1 MAPGSLVQLAPR
13 SLALVLRRLKQRP
26 HGGDREDGEDEAGAA
41 VFAAFVR
48 ANGACYWDAA
58 VSRAV
63 GRVRLQGWLR
73 GGVLLL
79 QGPAGPL
86 HRLRQAWLRR
96 ALRPPEGFLIRAVG
110 DVSPVHM
117 NPISQSQFVPLE
129 EVLCCAISDMNAAH
143 ITVTQDT
150 LLDQLGKHYP
160 GIAAPTHDILYS
172 TLGML
177 IKERKVYH
185 TGEGYFIV
193 TPNTYFT
200 SHNSMKGN
208 KKALL
213 EDSCPPEP
221 SVTYLVSMEAQ
232 ETEQHNLPVASH
244 CRSCHC
250 FPEHTARG
258 ELRPQQLMSQEI
270 KKGSGE
276 SRFTVQNSASD
287 TPGGNHSCTAAHS
300 VHSVKEK
307 EKVKKFSLS
316 LFWRSHSKKEKSKK
330 THSSFSAQF
339 PPEEWPVR
347 DEDDL
352 DNIPRDVE
360 HEIIKR
366 INPVLTVNNL
376 TKHTVLMQKIEEQK
390 KYVSKGTST
399 EMLTMKHKHLSRR
412 GSRKKQSKAAKHH
425 RKNQSNKEKQ
435 NGMTQRDFKNEEV
448 TTAKGQADNT
458 VELPLSCI
466 TMGNAT
472 EINPHSIY
480 KKEIDNPFQNIPYRR
495 SKSTKEHKKQKYGS
509 IKPRTSRSESF
520 QRNVNSSRVGDSKA
534 RQSFT
539 VKYDFDDEKKKK
551 LHYSQYQGSERD
563 GKYRYLRE
571 NAPCEH
577 GGVNPKH
584 VAPIQ
589 VAPHTY
595 TAPMGEGAEKTCSRN
610 SSQAHLCDQSG
621 TYGLLDPHFD
631 HLQNVCFPSDTDVV
645 HPFEQSEDIVSHR
658 EGKDLKNELK
668 SDDTSKWLESINQ
681 QYKGLTYDVET
692 ACQKVDTGDVGCS
705 SSYHSGEQEQHM
717 ELSKLQSSQ
726 LPFSSL
732 NKGMWENLEQELGI
746 EEYRT
751 GMHKVDMSDHDERE
765 FNNLP
770 RAKGILKEYQSITP
784 EGQSCICQ
792 QIPPFAYKKNEER
805 DKAYDHGRMSNIV
818 EPRVFDFYD
827 VHEAETRIWQKS
839 LNEIGGK
846 LASLTLPPK
855 GWEIKS
861 KSAGKERSFD
871 NTNDGAVLDQRVQ
884 HEQNHLEGTGNHS
897 ITGDSGIDSPRTQ
910 SMASASSAILDGL
923 KKRRS
928 FLLNMEGLEK
938 TIQNGTT
945 LTCSSLLQLTP
956 VMNV

>member
-1 MAPGSLVQLAPR
+1 MAEL
-13 SLALVLRRLKQRP
+13 
-26 HGGDREDGEDEAGAA
+26 
-41 VFAAFVR
+41 
-48 ANGACYWDAA
+48 
-58 VSRAV
+58 SRK
-63 GRVRLQGWLR
+63 R
-73 GGVLLL
+73 
-79 QGPAGPL
+79 
-86 HRLRQAWLRR
+86 
-96 ALRPPEGFLIRAVG
+96 G

-177 IKERKVYH
+177 IKERKIYH

-193 TPNTYFT
+193 TPNTYFI

-213 EDSCPPEP
+213 EDCCPQEP
-221 SVTYLVSMEAQ
+221 SVTYLVSMEAR
-232 ETEQHNLPVASH
+232 ETVQHNLPVTSH

-250 FPEHTARG
+250 FSEHTARN
-258 ELRPQQLMSQEI
+258 ELRSQQPMSQET
-270 KKGSGE
+270 KERVQKGSVE
-276 SRFTVQNSASD
+276 PRFTAQNSASD
-287 TPGGNHSCTAAHS
+287 TPGGNHSCTAAHPVQS
-300 VHSVKEK
+300 MKEK
-307 EKVKKFSLS
+307 EKVKKFSFS
-316 LFWRSHSKKEKSKK
+316 LFWRSNSKKEKSKK
-330 THSSFSAQF
+330 NHSSFSAQF

-347 DEDDL
+347 DEDNL

-412 GSRKKQSKAAKHH
+412 GTRKKQSKAAKHH

-435 NGMTQRDFKNEEV
+435 NGMTQKDFKTDEV
-448 TTAKGQADNT
+448 TTANVQIDNA
-458 VELPLSCI
+458 VELPFSCI
-466 TMGNAT
+466 TMEACNKQLSRNST
-472 EINPHSIY
+472 EINPHFIY

-495 SKSTKEHKKQKYGS
+495 SKSTKEHKRQKNGS
-509 IKPRTSRSESF
+509 LKPRTSRLESF
-520 QRNVNSSRVGDSKA
+520 QRNVNSSRVRDSKTK
-534 RQSFT
+534 QSFT
-539 VKYDFDDEKKKK
+539 VKCDVNYEKKKK
-551 LHYSQYQGSERD
+551 LHYSLDQGSEQD
-563 GKYRYLRE
+563 GKNRYLRE
-571 NAPCEH
+571 SATCKH
-577 GGVNPKH
+577 GGVNPKS
-584 VAPIQ
+584 VAQIQ
-589 VAPHTY
+589 VASHTY
-595 TAPMGEGAEKTCSRN
+595 TAPMDEGAEKTCSQN
-610 SSQAHLCDQSG
+610 SSQTHLCDQPG
-621 TYGLLDPHFD
+621 AYGLQDQHFD
-631 HLQNVCFPSDTDVV
+631 HLQNACFPSDTDDV
-645 HPFEQSEDIVSHR
+645 HPFEQSEDIVAHR
-658 EGKDLKNELK
+658 EGNDLKNELK
-668 SDDTSKWLESINQ
+668 SDDMSKWLESINQ

-692 ACQKVDTGDVGCS
+692 ACQKVNTGDVGCS
-705 SSYHSGEQEQHM
+705 SLYHSDEHEQHT

-732 NKGMWENLEQELGI
+732 NKGIWDNIEQELGI

-751 GMHKVDMSDHDERE
+751 GMDKVNMSEHDENE

-770 RAKGILKEYQSITP
+770 RSKGILKEYLSLTLD
-784 EGQSCICQ
+784 GQSCICQ
-792 QIPPFAYKKNEER
+792 QIPPFAFKKNEER
-805 DKAYDHGRMSNIV
+805 DKAYDYGQMSGIV

-846 LASLTLPPK
+846 LASLTLPLK

-861 KSAGKERSFD
+861 KSSGKERSFD
-871 NTNDGAVLDQRVQ
+871 DTNDDGVLDQRVQ
-884 HEQNHLEGTGNHS
+884 HKQNHLEGIGNHS

-910 SMASASSAILDGL
+910 SMALASSAILDGL

-938 TIQNGTT
+938 TIQNGKT